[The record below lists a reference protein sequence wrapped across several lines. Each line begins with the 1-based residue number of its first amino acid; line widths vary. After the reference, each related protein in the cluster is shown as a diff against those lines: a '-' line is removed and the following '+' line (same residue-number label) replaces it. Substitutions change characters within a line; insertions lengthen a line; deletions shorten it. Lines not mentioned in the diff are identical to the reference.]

1 MEKERNRNLMLYEF
15 KCGYSAAAATQERNR
30 CRIEDAGTVKEST
43 CTIINENVILL
54 KILKTKNKQ
63 NLRIYFT
70 FNFTLNLTK
79 GSSFFFAL
87 LNVQIGLINVLFVP
101 FASVAYF

>member
-1 MEKERNRNLMLYEF
+1 M
-15 KCGYSAAAATQERNR
+15 YSGKIAVPPGGGG
-30 CRIEDAGTVKEST
+30 IVF
-43 CTIINENVILL
+43 LL

-63 NLRIYFT
+63 NPSLYFT

-79 GSSFFFAL
+79 RSSFFFAL

-101 FASVAYF
+101 FASVVYFQMMKTVSVFVLYLQHIVVLTGLLGY